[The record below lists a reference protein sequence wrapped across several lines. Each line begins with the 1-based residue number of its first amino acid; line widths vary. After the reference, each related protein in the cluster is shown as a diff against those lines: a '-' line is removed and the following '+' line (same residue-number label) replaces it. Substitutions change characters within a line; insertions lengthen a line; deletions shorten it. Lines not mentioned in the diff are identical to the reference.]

1 MAVLLELM
9 IENYAVVE
17 RLRVRFHKGFNV
29 LSGETGSGKSIVVDA
44 LGLLFGERASA
55 DMLRT
60 GAEKA
65 RVSGI
70 FEAPKTAADLLAN
83 AGIDCEGDELIID
96 REILAG
102 GKSRAWVSTRAV
114 TAALLRELAPHLGDI
129 HGQHDQQSL
138 FSQEMQLAI
147 VDEFAGLAP
156 AVTEIANVFREWRAC
171 DAQLRDLERTEQERL
186 RLLDLWKFQ
195 RSEIES
201 AQLLDGEDVDLEAER
216 RVLQNVGRLSE
227 GASIT
232 YSALYDDE
240 ASAYA
245 LVRTALKR
253 LEDLRRFDEGLG
265 RVSELVRPAEI
276 AIDEAAGELRDYLGT
291 LEADPSRLEDVEAR
305 LAAIDKLKRKYGGS
319 VAEIRQFLSEV
330 TANLEAAETASERR
344 TLIEKKQNQ
353 LSAQYQSVARE
364 LSDRRRRAA
373 KELSHGIEKEV
384 RSLAMERTVFQVSV
398 EETSWSASGIDA
410 VQFLVSAN
418 AGEVPRPIDKIA
430 SGGEL
435 SRIALA
441 VKTCAKGATHGR
453 TLVFDEVDA
462 GIGGA
467 AAESVGKRLKALAAS
482 DQVLCVTHLAQI
494 AGFGDFHFA
503 VEKHESQ
510 GRTSADVRELE
521 GEARTREISRMLSG
535 RITPEALKHAEQL
548 LRSGASD

>member
-1 MAVLLELM
+1 M
-9 IENYAVVE
+9 
-17 RLRVRFHKGFNV
+17 
-29 LSGETGSGKSIVVDA
+29 
-44 LGLLFGERASA
+44 
-55 DMLRT
+55 
-60 GAEKA
+60 
-65 RVSGI
+65 
-70 FEAPKTAADLLAN
+70 
-83 AGIDCEGDELIID
+83 
-96 REILAG
+96 
-102 GKSRAWVSTRAV
+102 
-114 TAALLRELAPHLGDI
+114 
-129 HGQHDQQSL
+129 
-138 FSQEMQLAI
+138 FSQETQLAI
-147 VDEFAGLAP
+147 IDEFAGLGP
-156 AVTEIANVFREWRAC
+156 SVTETGNVFREWRAC
-171 DAQLRDLERTEQERL
+171 EAELRDLERAEQERL

-201 AQLLDGEDVDLEAER
+201 AQLLDGEDVELESER

-227 GASIT
+227 GASII

-276 AIDEAAGELRDYLGT
+276 AIDEAAGELRDYLGA

-319 VAEIRQFLSEV
+319 VAQIRQFLSEV
-330 TANLEAAETASERR
+330 TGNLEAAETASERR

-353 LSAQYQSVARE
+353 LNARYQSMARE

-373 KELSHGIEKEV
+373 KELGKRVEKEI
-384 RSLAMERTVFQVSV
+384 RSLAMERAVFQVSV
-398 EETSWSASGIDA
+398 EETSWSATGIDA

-418 AGEVPRPIDKIA
+418 AGEIPRPIDKIA

-441 VKTCAKGATHGR
+441 VKTCAKGATQGR

-503 VEKHESQ
+503 VEKHELQ

-521 GEARTREISRMLSG
+521 GEARTKEISRMLSG

-548 LRSGASD
+548 LRAGASD

>member
-70 FEAPKTAADLLAN
+70 FEAPKAAADLLAN
-83 AGIDCEGDELIID
+83 AGIDIEGDELIID

-102 GKSRAWVSTRAV
+102 GKSRAWVSTRLV
-114 TAALLRELAPHLGDI
+114 TAALLRDLAPHLGDI

-138 FSQEMQLAI
+138 FSQETQLAI
-147 VDEFAGLAP
+147 VDEFAGLGA
-156 AVTEIANVFREWRAC
+156 AVTEIGNVFREWRAC
-171 DAQLRDLERTEQERL
+171 DAQLKDLERAEQERL

-201 AQLLDGEDVDLEAER
+201 AQLLDGEDFDLEAER

-227 GASIT
+227 GASST

-291 LEADPSRLEDVEAR
+291 LEADPSRLEEVEAR

-330 TANLEAAETASERR
+330 TANLDAAETASERR
-344 TLIEKKQNQ
+344 TLIEKKQNE
-353 LSAQYQSVARE
+353 LSAQYQSMARE

-373 KELSHGIEKEV
+373 KELSKRVEKEI
-384 RSLAMERTVFQVSV
+384 RSLAMERAVFQVSV
-398 EETSWSASGIDA
+398 EEASWSASGIDA

-418 AGEVPRPIDKIA
+418 AGEIPRPIDKIA

-441 VKTCAKGATHGR
+441 VKTCAKGATQGR

-503 VEKHESQ
+503 VEKHELQ

-548 LRSGASD
+548 LRAGASD